1 MNTRISTRFLQAGL
15 TILVLIANLSAQ
27 AKKELRAR
35 DLFLAGAQ
43 PADASQAVGAKS
55 DKTVQ
60 GSSPLGLRYSIVKQ
74 VGTESVEVDPESVFR
89 SGDRIRLNV
98 QANDNGY
105 LYIVLR
111 GSSGRWSPLFPSKE
125 ILSGD
130 NRVKKGGEYEIPLGS
145 VWFAF
150 DEQPGTEK
158 LFIVLARQP
167 EPDFE
172 RLVQSLRRDN
182 PSQQSKSGG
191 AKKADKDDED
201 AVQVVASLDDG
212 TVGKVRGQVRSRDL
226 VFQKVDEATP
236 GAKKE
241 QAVYIVNR
249 TGSADSRVVVDV
261 SLNHQ

>member
-1 MNTRISTRFLQAGL
+1 MKPRTAMLPLALILAVHLAGF
-15 TILVLIANLSAQ
+15 SAQ
-27 AKKELRAR
+27 AQKELRAR
-35 DLFLAGAQ
+35 DLFLSVTPPSDSSQ
-43 PADASQAVGAKS
+43 PVGAKS
-55 DKTVQ
+55 DKTVK
-60 GSSPLGLRYSIVKQ
+60 GSVPLGLRYSILKQ
-74 VGTESVEVDPESVFR
+74 MGSSSVEVDPESVFR
-89 SGDRIRLNV
+89 SGDRIRLSV

-130 NRVKKGGEYEIPLGS
+130 NKVKKGGEYEIPLGS

-167 EPDFE
+167 EPDLE
-172 RLVQSLRRDN
+172 KLVQSLRHDSS
-182 PSQQSKSGG
+182 SQQAKSGST
-191 AKKADKDDED
+191 KNDKDEEL
-201 AVQVVASLDDG
+201 VQVVASLDDG
-212 TVGKVRGQVRSRDL
+212 TVGKVRGQVKSRDL
-226 VFQKVDEATP
+226 VFQKVDETTSGP
-236 GAKKE
+236 KKE
-241 QAVYIVNR
+241 TAVYVVNR

>member
-1 MNTRISTRFLQAGL
+1 M
-15 TILVLIANLSAQ
+15 VLLANLSAQ
-27 AKKELRAR
+27 AQQELRAR
-35 DLFLAGAQ
+35 DLFIAGTQ
-43 PADASQAVGAKS
+43 STDSSRPVGAKS
-55 DKTVQ
+55 DKMVK
-60 GSSPLGLRYSIVKQ
+60 GASPLGLRYSIVKQ
-74 VGTESVEVDPESVFR
+74 IGGESVEVDPESVFR

-150 DEQPGTEK
+150 DEQAGIEK

-172 RLVQSLRRDN
+172 RLVQSLRQDN
-182 PSQQSKSGG
+182 PSQLTKSGG
-191 AKKADKDDED
+191 AKKADKDDEGS
-201 AVQVVASLDDG
+201 VQVVASLDDG

-226 VFQKVDEATP
+226 VFQKVDETTP
-236 GAKKE
+236 GLKKE
-241 QAVYIVNR
+241 TAVYIVNR

>member
-1 MNTRISTRFLQAGL
+1 MNPRISIRSCQAGL
-15 TILVLIANLSAQ
+15 TLIVLLANLSAQ
-27 AKKELRAR
+27 AQKELRAR
-35 DLFLAGAQ
+35 DLFLSGTQ
-43 PADASQAVGAKS
+43 STGASQPVGAKS
-55 DKTVQ
+55 DKTL
-60 GSSPLGLRYSIVKQ
+60 PLGLRYSIVKQ
-74 VGTESVEVDPESVFR
+74 IGGESVEVDPESVFR

-98 QANDNGY
+98 KANDSGY

-130 NRVKKGGEYEIPLGS
+130 NRVKKGGEYEIPLGT

-172 RLVQSLRRDN
+172 RLVQSLRQDN
-182 PSQQSKSGG
+182 PSQPTKSGG
-191 AKKADKDDED
+191 ARKADKDDEG

-212 TVGKVRGQVRSRDL
+212 AVGKVRGQVHSRDL
-226 VFQKVDEATP
+226 VFQKVDETTP
-236 GAKKE
+236 GLKRE
-241 QAVYIVNR
+241 TAVYVVNR

>member
-1 MNTRISTRFLQAGL
+1 MSSRISIRFLQTGL
-15 TILVLIANLSAQ
+15 ALVVLIANLSAQ
-27 AKKELRAR
+27 AQKELRAR
-35 DLFLAGAQ
+35 DLFLSGTQATDSSQ
-43 PADASQAVGAKS
+43 PVSARS
-55 DKTVQ
+55 DKTVK
-60 GSSPLGLRYSIVKQ
+60 GTPPLGLRYSILKQ
-74 VGTESVEVDPESVFR
+74 IGGESVEVDPESVFR

-98 QANDNGY
+98 QSNDNGY

-125 ILSGD
+125 ILSGE
-130 NRVKKGGEYEIPLGS
+130 NRVKKGREYEIPLGS

-172 RLVQSLRRDN
+172 KLVQSLRQEST
-182 PSQQSKSGG
+182 SQPPQTEG
-191 AKKADKDDED
+191 AKKGVKDDED

-226 VFQKVDEATP
+226 VFQKVDETTP
-236 GAKKE
+236 GTRKE

-249 TGSADSRVVVDV
+249 TGGADSRVVVDV

>member
-1 MNTRISTRFLQAGL
+1 MNSRISIRFLQAGL
-15 TILVLIANLSAQ
+15 AYLVLLASLTAQ

-35 DLFLAGAQ
+35 DLFLAGTQ
-43 PADASQAVGAKS
+43 TADATQSVGAKS
-55 DKTVQ
+55 DKTVKAA
-60 GSSPLGLRYSIVKQ
+60 SPLGLRYSIVKQ
-74 VGTESVEVDPESVFR
+74 VGGESVEVDPESVFR
-89 SGDRIRLNV
+89 SGDRIRLSV

-172 RLVQSLRRDN
+172 KLVKSLRQDSSA
-182 PSQQSKSGG
+182 PQTKSDS
-191 AKKADKDDED
+191 AKKADKDDEG

-226 VFQKVDEATP
+226 VFQKVDETTP
-236 GAKKE
+236 GGKKE

>member
-1 MNTRISTRFLQAGL
+1 MNSRISTRFLQAGL
-15 TILVLIANLSAQ
+15 TILVLFASLSAQ

-43 PADASQAVGAKS
+43 PTDASQAVGAKS
-55 DKTVQ
+55 DKSVK
-60 GSSPLGLRYSIVKQ
+60 GPSPLGLRYSIVKQ
-74 VGTESVEVDPESVFR
+74 IGGESVEVDAESVFR

-150 DEQPGTEK
+150 DEQPGTER

-172 RLVQSLRRDN
+172 RLVRSLRHDN
-182 PSQQSKSGG
+182 PSPETKSAG
-191 AKKADKDDED
+191 AKKTDKDDEGS
-201 AVQVVASLDDG
+201 VQVVASLDDG
-212 TVGKVRGQVRSRDL
+212 TVGKVRGQVHSRDL
-226 VFQKVDEATP
+226 VFQKVDETTP
-236 GAKKE
+236 GSKKE

>member
-1 MNTRISTRFLQAGL
+1 MNSTISTRFLQAGL
-15 TILVLIANLSAQ
+15 TILVVLANLSAQ
-27 AKKELRAR
+27 PQKELRAR
-35 DLFLAGAQ
+35 DLFLSGTQ
-43 PADASQAVGAKS
+43 STDASQNVGAKS
-55 DKTVQ
+55 EKTVK
-60 GSSPLGLRYSIVKQ
+60 GASPLGLRYSIVKQ
-74 VGTESVEVDPESVFR
+74 VGGESVEVDPESVFR

-111 GSSGRWSPLFPSKE
+111 GSSGRWSPLFPSRE

-158 LFIVLARQP
+158 LFIVLSRQP

-172 RLVQSLRRDN
+172 KLVKSLRQDN
-182 PSQQSKSGG
+182 SAPQITSGSTKKSNT
-191 AKKADKDDED
+191 DDEG

-226 VFQKVDEATP
+226 VFQKVDESTP
-236 GAKKE
+236 GGKKE